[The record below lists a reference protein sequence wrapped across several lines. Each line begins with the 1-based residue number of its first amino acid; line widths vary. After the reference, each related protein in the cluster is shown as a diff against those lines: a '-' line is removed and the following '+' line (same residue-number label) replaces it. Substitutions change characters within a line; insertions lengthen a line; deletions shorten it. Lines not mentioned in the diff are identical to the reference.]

1 MMCWADAVPGDPSHD
16 LAPQPASIA
25 GLSSGIR
32 PLRSTHHATKK
43 AWRPAMAAH
52 ETVSTPPLYTDIDGG
67 EGCRPTLGSALRWQ
81 SAPGVDMIFEPE

>member
-1 MMCWADAVPGDPSHD
+1 
-16 LAPQPASIA
+16 
-25 GLSSGIR
+25 
-32 PLRSTHHATKK
+32 
-43 AWRPAMAAH
+43 MAAH